1 MGSLLA
7 LLYEVA
13 FFNYAFFWSLAK
25 TTVDSR
31 NNYWNVPCVWGDN
44 FTEIYRGS
52 TESRAKIRNKL
63 NESQRKTFDQLQQ
76 IAKEKHARLTANHNQ
91 LKQPP
96 QATTPTPTQAEM
108 RDLAE
113 GLANTQLPQVI
124 QRANQSSG
132 HSPVRNWSNWC
143 DIGYLDGSHFPEAH
157 PNFRAC
163 FKPGN
168 YVAKYNSKTAKD
180 GQQWLLSLDTS
191 LDGQYGETDS
201 YPHYSIFFSEDN
213 SQIAKEHFTCA
224 QKVRFKLDHNL
235 GRLEN
240 ATRNF
245 NSQIKV
251 QILPEHPEI
260 DPATLEPYL

>member
-1 MGSLLA
+1 MFCSSYFQFQQRLAQRYELLGQSELE
-7 LLYEVA
+7 LLFFCRA
-13 FFNYAFFWSLAK
+13 FHKS
-25 TTVDSR
+25 V
-31 NNYWNVPCVWGDN
+31 
-44 FTEIYRGS
+44 
-52 TESRAKIRNKL
+52 
-63 NESQRKTFDQLQQ
+63 
-76 IAKEKHARLTANHNQ
+76 
-91 LKQPP
+91 
-96 QATTPTPTQAEM
+96 
-108 RDLAE
+108 
-113 GLANTQLPQVI
+113 
-124 QRANQSSG
+124 
-132 HSPVRNWSNWC
+132 
-143 DIGYLDGSHFPEAH
+143 
-157 PNFRAC
+157 
-163 FKPGN
+163 
-168 YVAKYNSKTAKD
+168 
-180 GQQWLLSLDTS
+180 QQWLLSLDTS